1 MTSEPFRD
9 EDMIAFGRAGRR
21 AREDILTIDRL
32 ASAMRLAAF
41 RSYLTDALRSM
52 SVLVPDM
59 LASGG
64 TDVQAALQRM
74 RPSRGWPGCAGLPDY
89 AAASFRVRP
98 RIRAFGGK
106 TWSSTATRFD
116 VDVLPLRVGDAVMID
131 GALADWVE
139 VAVAGRCLDVTLRG
153 DACALSTAAGMARI
167 RIPGE
172 LPDTVAAAAVRRP
185 LDDLLDHPLLRGRGF
200 VARNVSCLSGETTV
214 EFEVGLLPLETPWR
228 D

>member
-1 MTSEPFRD
+1 MTSESIRD
-9 EDMIAFGRAGRR
+9 EETIAFGQAGRR

-41 RSYLTDALRSM
+41 RNYLTDALRSM
-52 SVLVPDM
+52 SALVPDM
-59 LASGG
+59 LTSGG

-74 RPSRGWPGCAGLPDY
+74 RPSRGWPGCAGRPDH

-98 RIRAFGGK
+98 TTKAFGCR
-106 TWSSTATRFD
+106 TWSPAAPRFD
-116 VDVLPLRVGDAVMID
+116 VEALPLRVGDAVILD

-153 DACALSTAAGMARI
+153 NACALSTAAGMAKI
-167 RIPGE
+167 RMPGE
-172 LPDTVAAAAVRRP
+172 LPHTVAAAAVHRP